1 VTEPGTSPDPDT
13 VAQRAEVLCQLDR
26 AADALP
32 LLQQALAGHPE
43 HADLWRHLAYVH
55 AQLAHPAQALWAS
68 NRALELEP
76 EEEWGHRLASLA
88 LDRLG
93 RHAEAVA
100 AARQATRLDPD
111 NWRTHVRL
119 ALALLE
125 VGTAHRAAWQCA
137 VHAAG
142 LAPHEPEVHNTVG
155 ALALAVEDLGSA
167 EAAFRRVL
175 ELDPD
180 NAKALH
186 NLALVDRARGRLG
199 QAAARFGDAV
209 ASDPRMHDSALAVD
223 DSLLELLR
231 RLLWFTAVIA
241 LLLLGLG
248 LAGREP
254 LGFGLA
260 LSAPLLA
267 VVARSGYGQ
276 VPDHL
281 RPHLRRVARRHRL
294 VAVAAALWL
303 VAVATT
309 AVWAVAVWFVPDRWA
324 AFRLLLPCLALAVAL
339 MSVETHRL
347 RARIR

>member
-1 VTEPGTSPDPDT
+1 VSEPGATADPDA
-13 VAQRAEVLCQLDR
+13 VVQRVEVLCQLDR

-32 LLQQALAGHPE
+32 LVADALAGNPG
-43 HADLWRHLAYVH
+43 HADLWRHLAYVQ
-55 AQLAHPAQALWAS
+55 AQLNHPAEALWAS
-68 NRALELEP
+68 NRALEIEP
-76 EEEWGHRLASLA
+76 EEEWAHRLASLA

-100 AARQATRLDPD
+100 AARNATRLDPD

-119 ALALLE
+119 ALALLAT
-125 VGTAHRAAWQCA
+125 GTAHREAWQCA
-137 VHAAG
+137 VHAAA

-155 ALALAVEDLGSA
+155 ALALAVEDFGRA
-167 EAAFRRVL
+167 EAAFRQVL

-180 NAKALH
+180 NAKAIH

-241 LLLLGLG
+241 VLLLGLG

-254 LGFGLA
+254 LGIGLA
-260 LSAPLLA
+260 LSAPLLV
-267 VVARSGYGQ
+267 VVARSGYRQ
-276 VPDHL
+276 VPVHL

-294 VAVAAALWL
+294 VVVAAALWL
-303 VAVATT
+303 VAVAVT

-339 MSVETHRL
+339 MAVESQRL
-347 RARIR
+347 RARMR